1 VKLPLDALEEVSTW
15 RILRGHT
22 QSSLLKRRD
31 EEMVQTSQRCG
42 ETVLNY
48 NRPKVL
54 AIFCQVAIAPH
65 ASDRDECSW
74 LFAGKPGGSGGTRLC
89 HTPSIG
95 S

>member
-1 VKLPLDALEEVSTW
+1 
-15 RILRGHT
+15 
-22 QSSLLKRRD
+22 
-31 EEMVQTSQRCG
+31 MVQASQRCG

-65 ASDRDECSW
+65 VSDHDECSW

-89 HTPSIG
+89 HTS
-95 S
+95 SVA